1 MKFSYNWLQEF
12 FQKKLPVPKKLAE
25 LLTMHSFE
33 VESVKEVRSA
43 RGGSDFQL
51 DIAILSNRMP
61 DASSHLGV
69 AREIAALLK
78 SEIRNPCLAGRQ
90 AKSETISKSKIKNLK
105 DSLKIEIENAEL
117 CPRYTA
123 LVIKGIKVGPSPKWL
138 KEKLEVCGLNSINNV
153 VDAGNYV
160 MLEMGQPLHVFDFD
174 KLGGKIIVRPAK
186 KGEKIITLDNKKY
199 ELDSEIL
206 VISDSEK
213 PVALAGIKG
222 GKGPEVDSRTKNIAL
237 EAANFNFSSIRKT
250 SKKLELKTDASLR
263 FSAGLDPNLT
273 EKAIGRLA
281 QVIQDLAG
289 GKIEGVI
296 DAYPKKV
303 VPAKIKLDFEK
314 VRGLLGVD
322 ISDKEIKEIL
332 KRLEIKE
339 VAPPQGGAT
348 SKKNGFF
355 EIPTIRRDLQIEED
369 LIEEVGRIYGYE
381 NIKAKHPLGEL
392 ILPEENELLN
402 FREKIRTYFA
412 ATGFSE
418 VYNYSLSDQSE
429 LGFLPAGFQNV
440 LLELKNPPKPES
452 RFLRP
457 SLLPR
462 LFANASFNLRNFKNT
477 RLPTRQ
483 VQIFE
488 IGNVFHSFDRQEE
501 KLAFVIAGD
510 SAGKSEKSCLPVGR
524 AFLEIKG
531 LASAFF
537 ESLGLTDFWLD
548 TAPFENPPAGGRSE
562 VAMLKKIFHPFR
574 AAEIKIGDKT
584 LGVLGEVSSEITN
597 PSAGGG
603 IKTALVA
610 AELDFKNLFDL
621 SKQEREFK
629 SISRYPAVI
638 RDIAVLVPSEV
649 RISQVLDLMEAA
661 GGDFLE
667 DVDLFDV
674 YEGRE
679 IPEGK
684 KNLAFRL
691 VFQSYEKTLTD
702 KEVKG
707 FMEKII
713 REIEKNS
720 EWEIRK

>member
-78 SEIRNPCLAGRQ
+78 SEIRNP
-90 AKSETISKSKIKNLK
+90 KSETISKSKIKNLK

-289 GKIEGVI
+289 GKIEGVN
-296 DAYPKKV
+296 DVYPKKV

-402 FREKIRTYFA
+402 FREKIITYFA

-462 LFANASFNLRNFKNT
+462 LFANASFNLRNFKKI
-477 RLPTRQ
+477 
-483 VQIFE
+483 QIFE
-488 IGNVFHSFDRQEE
+488 IGNVFNSFDKQEE

-510 SAGKSEKSCLPVGR
+510 SADR

-548 TAPFENPPAGGRSE
+548 TVPFENPPAGGPPAGGRSE

>member
-12 FQKKLPVPKKLAE
+12 FQKKLPAPKKLAE

-43 RGGSDFQL
+43 SGGSDFLL

-206 VISDSEK
+206 AISDSEK

-303 VPAKIKLDFEK
+303 VPAKIKLNFEK

-332 KRLEIKE
+332 KRLELKE

-381 NIKAKHPLGEL
+381 NIKAKHSLGEL

-412 ATGFSE
+412 ANGFSE

-510 SAGKSEKSCLPVGR
+510 SADR

-548 TAPFENPPAGGRSE
+548 TVPFENPPAGGPPAGGRSE

-621 SKQEREFK
+621 SVKEREFK

-713 REIEKNS
+713 REIEKNPD
-720 EWEIRK
+720 WEIRK

>member
-332 KRLEIKE
+332 KRLELKE

-412 ATGFSE
+412 ANGFSE

-462 LFANASFNLRNFKNT
+462 LFANASFNLRNFKKI
-477 RLPTRQ
+477 
-483 VQIFE
+483 QIFE
-488 IGNVFHSFDRQEE
+488 IGNVFNSFDKQEE

-510 SAGKSEKSCLPVGR
+510 SADR

-548 TAPFENPPAGGRSE
+548 TVPFENPPAGGPPAGGRSE

-713 REIEKNS
+713 REIEKNPD
-720 EWEIRK
+720 WEIRK